1 MAGCAG
7 GPRGGGPCRPYAEH
21 MILVTVAA
29 VVRDMG
35 VAAVVGGL
43 LLVATVVRGAAAERA
58 ALVARI
64 GALVWIAG
72 AGVFLVSAYVDIA
85 QVGPSAPDFGAQLWS
100 FVGDIDLGRAYG
112 MNLLAAV
119 VTSIVVTLVR
129 TPSEAAWALVPV
141 AYGLG
146 VQAMTGHAAGAED
159 HHLAVTSLYMHLAS
173 SAVWLGLLIALMAA
187 RKPLGDDAK
196 AAVRRVSRMAIWAAV
211 VLVVSG
217 AANAWLRVGSV
228 TDLFTTT
235 YGRILALKLGLMSAA
250 IALAAWH
257 RRVTT
262 PRLTVADVR
271 RRFYRVLAWDVAL
284 LAAVA
289 GIGGILSRANP
300 TIPVVVVPDP
310 SPAFLLTG
318 YPLPPRPDAIEWIT
332 QWRLEILSA
341 FVVLALSVVYVRWA
355 ARLRRRGDD
364 WPWQRTAAFLVGMA
378 GMAWITQGAPAV
390 YGMVTFSG
398 HMVEHMLLVMAAP
411 LPIVYAAPITLAL
424 RALPSRTDGTRGP
437 REWLRVIVESRVMS
451 FLANPVVAAVNFAGS
466 LVVFYYTPIFEFT
479 LRNHAGHLW
488 MIVHFTLVGYLFANA
503 LVGIDPGPRRPAY
516 PLRVLLLFAT
526 MAFHAFFGVALT
538 SSTVL
543 LAPRWYGLMG
553 RDWGA
558 DAITDQQY
566 GGAIAWGLGE
576 LPVLLLAIGVLVAWR
591 RADARTAKRQDRRSA
606 RSGEADLA
614 HYNAMLGELAE
625 SDGTDSSR
633 DSSSDADSRGAPSRD
648 ASPPGR

>member
-1 MAGCAG
+1 
-7 GPRGGGPCRPYAEH
+7 

-29 VVRDMG
+29 VVRDLG

-43 LLVATVVRGAAAERA
+43 LLVIAVVRGAAAERA
-58 ALVARI
+58 AMVARI

-72 AGVFLVSAYVDIA
+72 AGVFLMSAYVDIA
-85 QVGPSAPDFGAQLWS
+85 QVGPAAPDFGAQIWS

-112 MNLLAAV
+112 MNLVAAV

-129 TPSEAAWALVPV
+129 TPSEAAWALIPV

-159 HHLAVTSLYMHLAS
+159 HHLAVTSLYVHLAS
-173 SAVWLGLLIALMAA
+173 SAVWLGLLIALVAA
-187 RKPLGDDAK
+187 RKPLGNDAK
-196 AAVRRVSRMAIWAAV
+196 AAVQRVSRMALWAAAAIV
-211 VLVVSG
+211 ASG
-217 AANAWLRVGSV
+217 ASNAWLRIGSV

-235 YGRILALKLGLMSAA
+235 YGRILALKLVLMSGA

-257 RRVTT
+257 RRVTM
-262 PRLTVADVR
+262 PRLSSADVR
-271 RRFYRVLAWDVAL
+271 RRFYRVLGWDVAL

-289 GIGGILSRANP
+289 GIGGVLARANP
-300 TIPVVVVPDP
+300 TIPVVVVADP

-318 YPLPPRPDAIEWIT
+318 YPLPPRPDAIEWVL

-341 FVVLALSVVYVRWA
+341 LVVVALCVVYLRWVS
-355 ARLRRRGDD
+355 RLRRRGDE
-364 WPWQRTAAFLVGMA
+364 WPWQRSVAFLTGMA
-378 GMAWITQGAPAV
+378 GLAWITQGAPAV
-390 YGMVTFSG
+390 YGMVSFSG
-398 HMVEHMLLVMAAP
+398 HMVEHMLLVMAVP
-411 LPIVYAAPITLAL
+411 LPIVYAAPVTLAL

-437 REWLRVIVESRVMS
+437 REWIRTIVESRWMK

-466 LVVFYYTPIFEFT
+466 LLVFYYTPLFEFA

-488 MIVHFTLVGYLFANA
+488 MIVHFTLAGYLFANA
-503 LVGIDPGPRRPAY
+503 LVGIDPGPKRPAY

-526 MAFHAFFGVALT
+526 MAFHAFFGVSLT
-538 SSTVL
+538 ASEVL

-566 GGAIAWGLGE
+566 GGSIAWGLGE
-576 LPVLLLAIGVLVAWR
+576 VPVLVLAIGVLVAWR
-591 RADARTAKRQDRRSA
+591 GADARTAKRQDREAVRT
-606 RSGEADLA
+606 GDADLTE
-614 HYNAMLGELAE
+614 YNAMLGGLAE
-625 SDGTDSSR
+625 SD
-633 DSSSDADSRGAPSRD
+633 APPHD
-648 ASPPGR
+648 P